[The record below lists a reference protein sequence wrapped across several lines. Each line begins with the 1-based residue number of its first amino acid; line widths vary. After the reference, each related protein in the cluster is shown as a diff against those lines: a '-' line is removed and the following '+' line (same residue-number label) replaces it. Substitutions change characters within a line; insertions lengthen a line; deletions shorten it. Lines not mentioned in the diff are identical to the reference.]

1 MIAFLHDALH
11 TIQVEL
17 IVVCRVFRPD
27 PSKIFVCVGFGFFVE
42 FTLTEA
48 VTFIDKKC
56 AHLTS
61 ISDSLTQDA
70 ARIKAHI
77 KLVLEVSLNSFWFS
91 EHPHSGVVYSL
102 EALFVCLYGCTG

>member
-1 MIAFLHDALH
+1 MVF
-11 TIQVEL
+11 
-17 IVVCRVFRPD
+17 FRPD

-48 VTFIDKKC
+48 VNFIDKKC

-61 ISDSLTQDA
+61 LTESLTQDA

-77 KLVLEVSLNSFWFS
+77 KLVLEVSFS
-91 EHPHSGVVYSL
+91 
-102 EALFVCLYGCTG
+102 LFHFVFVLLFESCV

>member
-1 MIAFLHDALH
+1 MYV
-11 TIQVEL
+11 TS
-17 IVVCRVFRPD
+17 FRPD

-48 VTFIDKKC
+48 VDFIDKKC

-61 ISDSLTQDA
+61 ISGTLTQDA

-77 KLVLEVSLNSFWFS
+77 KLVLEVSFS
-91 EHPHSGVVYSL
+91 L
-102 EALFVCLYGCTG
+102 CFFVNYLCCFRQ